1 MWRSVIGLIVTFG
14 IGLLLTPLVVAVQ
27 QPGKVPRIGVLEF
40 GSPPSKA
47 GRQRSSFLQELRTLG
62 WVEGQNIVIER
73 RYAAFS
79 LEKLPDL
86 VAELIRLKVDVIVAF
101 GGASARA
108 AKKATT
114 TVPIVMTVGDALEQG
129 LVTNLARPGGNIT
142 GFTTMSP
149 DLSGKRLELLKE
161 AVPSMG
167 RVAAL
172 WCPDLAGNP
181 PQWSATQ
188 VTAQGLGVQLQ
199 SLEVRGAANV
209 EAALAA
215 ATTDRAD
222 AIVVFDCAYFYSRVA
237 DLATKLPMP
246 AMYPMRSYVEAGG
259 LMAYGPNNAEIGRQ
273 VAVYV
278 DKILKGAKPGDLPVQ
293 QPTKFELVINLKTA
307 KALGLTI
314 PPTLLFQADEVIR

>member
-14 IGLLLTPLVVAVQ
+14 IGLLLTPLVVAAQ
-27 QPGKVPRIGVLEF
+27 KPGKVPRIGVLVF

-47 GRQRSSFLQELRTLG
+47 GRQRSPFLQELRTLG

-86 VAELIRLKVDVIVAF
+86 VAELIRLKVDVIVAV

-142 GFTTMSP
+142 GFTAISP

-161 AVPSMG
+161 AVPSMV

-172 WCPDLAGNP
+172 WCPDLAGNL
-181 PQWSATQ
+181 PQWSTTQ

-199 SLEVRGAANV
+199 SLEVRGAADV

-222 AIVVFDCAYFYSRVA
+222 AIVVFDCAHFYLRVT

-278 DKILKGAKPGDLPVQ
+278 DKILKGVKPGDLPVQ

-314 PPTLLFQADEVIR
+314 PPTVLFQADEVIR

>member
-1 MWRSVIGLIVTFG
+1 MN
-14 IGLLLTPLVVAVQ
+14 TPHFCQ
-27 QPGKVPRIGVLEF
+27 SIR
-40 GSPPSKA
+40 SPPSEA
-47 GRQRSSFLQELRTLG
+47 VLQRSPFLQELRTLG
-62 WVEGQNIVIER
+62 WVEGQNLVIER

-79 LEKLPDL
+79 GEKLPDL
-86 VAELIRLKVDVIVAF
+86 MAELLRLKVDVIVAF
-101 GGASARA
+101 GGPAART

-114 TVPIVMTVGDALEQG
+114 TVPIVMAVGAALEQG

-142 GFTTMSP
+142 GFTAINP

-161 AVPSMG
+161 AVPWMA
-167 RVAAL
+167 RVAVL

-181 PQWSATQ
+181 PQWSATH
-188 VTAQGLGVQLQ
+188 VAAQGLGVQLQ
-199 SLEVRGAANV
+199 SLEVRSAGDV
-209 EAALAA
+209 EVALAA

-222 AIVVFDCAYFYSRVA
+222 AIVVFDCPHLSIAAYWEEAVVRVS
-237 DLATKLPMP
+237 DLVTKVPLP
-246 AMYPMRSYVEAGG
+246 AMYPYRGAVEAGG
-259 LMAYGPNNAEIGRQ
+259 LMSYGPTTAEVGRQ

-314 PPTLLFQADEVIR
+314 PQSLLVRTDEGIQ